1 MATKSNPNST
11 TDTKTKALDLGR
23 EYLQTLGFSGFSFQT
38 IADTLG
44 IKKASLHYYFASKEE
59 MGLALLNDYEESHK
73 NWALKVQDLPSKVK
87 LEKMVKGFKSLSS
100 KNHMICPVGSFT
112 SDFHSTTPKMKKRIL
127 QFHFLVRD
135 WLTETINQGKKEGTI
150 RKSLDSEVAA
160 DLFLATLQGGVQL
173 ARIRGEQKSL
183 EKMLDTM
190 LEDLHGK

>member
-1 MATKSNPNST
+1 
-11 TDTKTKALDLGR
+11 
-23 EYLQTLGFSGFSFQT
+23 
-38 IADTLG
+38 
-44 IKKASLHYYFASKEE
+44 
-59 MGLALLNDYEESHK
+59 
-73 NWALKVQDLPSKVK
+73 
-87 LEKMVKGFKSLSS
+87 
-100 KNHMICPVGSFT
+100 MICPVGSFT

-135 WLTETINQGKKEGTI
+135 WLTETINQGKKEGTV

-190 LEDLHGK
+190 LDDLHGK

>member
-190 LEDLHGK
+190 LDDLHGK

>member
-1 MATKSNPNST
+1 MATKSN

-73 NWALKVQDLPSKVK
+73 AWAAKVQELPSKTK

-112 SDFHSTTPKMKKRIL
+112 SDYHSTTPKMKKKIR
-127 QFHFLVRD
+127 QFHFVVRD
-135 WLTETINQGKKEGTI
+135 WLTETIEQGKKEGTI
-150 RKSLDSEVAA
+150 RKSLDSEVTA

-190 LEDLHGK
+190 LDNLHGK

>member
-1 MATKSNPNST
+1 MAIKSN

-59 MGLALLNDYEESHK
+59 MGLALLNGYEESHK
-73 NWALKVQDLPSKVK
+73 AWALKIQELPSKTK

-112 SDFHSTTPKMKKRIL
+112 SDFHSTTPKMKKKIR

-135 WLTETINQGKKEGTI
+135 WLMETIDQGKKEGTI
-150 RKSLDSEVAA
+150 RQSLDTEVAA

-190 LEDLHGK
+190 LDNLHGK

>member
-1 MATKSNPNST
+1 MAAKSN

-59 MGLALLNDYEESHK
+59 MGLALLSDYEESHK
-73 NWALKVQDLPSKVK
+73 NWALKVQDLPSKIK

-112 SDFHSTTPKMKKRIL
+112 SDFHSTTPKMKKKIL

-135 WLTETINQGKKEGTI
+135 WLTETIEQGKKEGTI

-160 DLFLATLQGGVQL
+160 DLFLSTLQGGVQL

-190 LEDLHGK
+190 LDNLHGT

>member
-1 MATKSNPNST
+1 MAIKSN

-59 MGLALLNDYEESHK
+59 MGLALLNGYEESHK
-73 NWALKVQDLPSKVK
+73 TWALKIQDLSSKIK

-112 SDFHSTTPKMKKRIL
+112 SDFHSTTPKMKKKIR

-135 WLTETINQGKKEGTI
+135 WLMETIDQGKKEGTI
-150 RKSLDSEVAA
+150 RQSLDTEVAA

-183 EKMLDTM
+183 ERMLDTM
-190 LEDLHGK
+190 LDNLHGK

>member
-73 NWALKVQDLPSKVK
+73 NWALKVQDLPAKVK